1 MGTNE
6 SARPDSCTSSSRPDR
21 PTDNGQGK
29 CSRFFTASSDQKAV
43 IDGICWWSGGGERR
57 SMQTVPVK
65 EWEKSAVDCL
75 DIVADA
81 SK

>member
-1 MGTNE
+1 MRVRGLIHAHPPHGQIGPLTMARENVLAFLPHRQIRKLSLTE
-6 SARPDSCTSSSRPDR
+6 SA
-21 PTDNGQGK
+21 
-29 CSRFFTASSDQKAV
+29 
-43 IDGICWWSGGGERR
+43 GGVVGGRR

-65 EWEKSAVDCL
+65 EWENSAVDCL

>member
-29 CSRFFTASSDQKAV
+29 CSRGPDEPNSSCGRLQSYLKAP
-43 IDGICWWSGGGERR
+43 GF
-57 SMQTVPVK
+57 K
-65 EWEKSAVDCL
+65 DCL
-75 DIVADA
+75 HKRDGPDKWRTSYAV
-81 SK
+81 